1 MIIPSLFTAAMAKN
15 GAPKATTTTCFVY
28 GTLMSP
34 DVLREL
40 LGRVPRMRPNA
51 VLSNHIRHPV
61 LGRVYPGVIPA
72 PPPPPPAGGP
82 PDDDAGGG
90 RMRTTMTINDS
101 VDGIL
106 LLDITPLEMRCLD
119 WFEEEGVDYIRS
131 KVQVTVPLLRS
142 FNESNGQPNNEN
154 NNDGE
159 NYSDDVEII
168 DTNVYIWSLGS
179 SKLDSSRDWDYG
191 MFLRKHLDWYLE
203 TTVKP
208 CRIAMEKEIS

>member
-40 LGRVPRMRPNA
+40 LGRIPCMRPNA

-61 LGRVYPGVIPA
+61 LGRVYPGVVPA
-72 PPPPPPAGGP
+72 PPPPPAGGP

-90 RMRTTMTINDS
+90 RMRTTTINNS
-101 VDGIL
+101 VEGIL
-106 LLDITPLEMRCLD
+106 LLGITPLEMRYLD
-119 WFEEEGVDYIRS
+119 WFEEEGVDYIRMN
-131 KVQVTVPLLRS
+131 VQVTVLPLLRS
-142 FNESNGQPNNEN
+142 FNESNGQPNEN
-154 NNDGE
+154 NNDGK
-159 NYSDDVEII
+159 NCSDGVEII
-168 DTNVYIWSLGS
+168 DTNAYIWSLGS
-179 SKLDSSRDWDYG
+179 SKLDSSCDWDYG

>member
-1 MIIPSLFTAAMAKN
+1 MIIPSLFTAAMAN
-15 GAPKATTTTCFVY
+15 DAPKATTTTCFVY

-40 LGRVPRMRPNA
+40 LGRVPCTRPNA

-61 LGRVYPGVIPA
+61 LGRVYPGVVPA
-72 PPPPPPAGGP
+72 PPTAGRP
-82 PDDDAGGG
+82 PDDDSGG
-90 RMRTTMTINDS
+90 MPTTTTINYS
-101 VDGIL
+101 VEGIL

-119 WFEEEGVDYIRS
+119 WFEEEGVDYVRS
-131 KVQVTVPLLRS
+131 NVQVTVPLLRS
-142 FNESNGQPNNEN
+142 FNENDGQSNEN

-159 NYSDDVEII
+159 NYSNGVEIR
-168 DTNVYIWSLGS
+168 DTNAYIWSLGS
-179 SKLDSSRDWDYG
+179 SKLDSSCDWDYG